1 MKRKDCDDAITM
13 LGVHL
18 YQCMIN
24 PIKSHQ
30 DPMRNDQVLSV
41 NMLFSSEII
50 EAERL

>member
-1 MKRKDCDDAITM
+1 MKRKDHDDVIKM
-13 LGVHL
+13 SGVHL
-18 YQCMIN
+18 YQCMIH

-41 NMLFSSEII
+41 NMLFSSEVI